1 MAVVAS
7 ANSEPLIRNDETMKY
22 RPLGRTGL
30 SVSALSFGCMR
41 LADDPPLN
49 EKLLS
54 RAIELGVNYFET
66 TRGYLGGTCQ
76 HRTAPGIKGKTA
88 GVIVSGKGALGP
100 DTTAHSFRKEI
111 ELQLDILGL
120 SHFKFYQVGWL
131 QWKNF
136 PHLLK
141 RGGALDALR
150 RAQDEGLVQRIGFTG
165 HDLPEN
171 VIKMAETGIF
181 DSFTVSYNM
190 INRAYEPAIQRA
202 GELGVGVIAMSPVAG
217 GVLSYPSPAL
227 REAIGL
233 NLPTPAMALRFVLSN
248 PNVSTACSG
257 MNTLQMLE
265 ENVACVGKFEPQQEN
280 FQQMCAGLD
289 RLREKLGGGLCTWCG
304 YCAGCP
310 AKLNIVQ
317 LMQIWQYGKAF
328 QLHDWARDA
337 LKALPEAERPER
349 CTFCGACE
357 TKCPNA
363 LNIRERI
370 KELIPAAT

>member
-1 MAVVAS
+1 
-7 ANSEPLIRNDETMKY
+7 
-22 RPLGRTGL
+22 
-30 SVSALSFGCMR
+30 MR

-54 RAIELGVNYFET
+54 RAIELGVNYVET

-217 GVLSYPSPAL
+217 GVLSHPSPAL
-227 REAIGL
+227 REAVGL
-233 NLPTPAMALRFVLSN
+233 DLPTPAMALRFVLSN